1 MECVGTVSTA
11 PGTRACLLVFLKEKK
26 KRFQGFARTAC
37 SVPAEALL
45 KPLSDLSAAP
55 KVSAGCVG
63 RGKLT

>member
-11 PGTRACLLVFLKEKK
+11 PGTRACLLVFLKEK